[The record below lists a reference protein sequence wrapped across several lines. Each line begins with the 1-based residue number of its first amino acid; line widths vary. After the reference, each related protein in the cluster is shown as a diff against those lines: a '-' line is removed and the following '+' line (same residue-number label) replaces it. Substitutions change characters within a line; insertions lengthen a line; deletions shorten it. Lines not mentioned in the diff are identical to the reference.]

1 MALLSHQSDASFM
14 LLGSTFWTVFVSLLD
29 VFCDV
34 SLANMSQFTQL
45 LVICR
50 GKLLIKIQ
58 KRRDPRIDP

>member
-14 LLGSTFWTVFVSLLD
+14 LLSSTFWTVFVTLLD

-50 GKLLIKIQ
+50 GILLIKIHT
-58 KRRDPRIDP
+58 KKEEILE